1 MKNLKKTFTKLVV
14 MTLAFVFVV
23 SVFGGCSKPK
33 KNYND
38 PNTVFIS
45 AWDSGFGLGWLEQ
58 IADKYEENNPGITID
73 IESTTLRDKATLP
86 LTSESYYDIVMAD
99 SVGLMTASQH
109 SRFAGFETDYTEI
122 TDVYDSCAPGESKT
136 IRSKLTDLTAEF
148 IDVNGKNFYMPMQ
161 STVWGLSYNV
171 DVLSNYYIPKT
182 SYEMELLCDQ
192 LKKDTSINA
201 PIIFTGD
208 TDYWDP
214 ILWTWWAQYEG
225 KDSYDAFFRGQTTDG
240 KYTPDIFSAIGR
252 LRALEQ
258 VETFLTP
265 TNGYCDSNSTGYQ
278 YMQGQLY
285 YLQGKYAFMANGGWL
300 ENEMAASFKGSQMA
314 NIDFM
319 DVPVISSIVER
330 LSFYE
335 EGEEVAFSTLDATK
349 KAAYDAKLKAIIDYV
364 DGESTSKPEGVIDDD
379 VAIVEEARSLYFLTE
394 MYYHAA
400 IPCYSKRIDHAKNFL
415 RYLYS
420 DEAAKIYAKA
430 DIGSLLPIKHDFL
443 SSEEIS
449 QISPLK
455 QTLLEKLNT
464 KQIIMYSYN
473 DPIVYQGGLTDFA
486 ISGTLE
492 ANFGSVNPIDRVS
505 AYNVFMYDYNYYRQ
519 GNAWDNL
526 MQAAG
531 VA

>member
-1 MKNLKKTFTKLVV
+1 M
-14 MTLAFVFVV
+14 
-23 SVFGGCSKPK
+23 
-33 KNYND
+33 
-38 PNTVFIS
+38 
-45 AWDSGFGLGWLEQ
+45 
-58 IADKYEENNPGITID
+58 
-73 IESTTLRDKATLP
+73 P
-86 LTSESYYDIVMAD
+86 L
-99 SVGLMTASQH
+99 
-109 SRFAGFETDYTEI
+109 
-122 TDVYDSCAPGESKT
+122 
-136 IRSKLTDLTAEF
+136 
-148 IDVNGKNFYMPMQ
+148 Q

-171 DVLSNYYIPKT
+171 DVLSKYFIPKT
-182 SYEMELLCDQ
+182 SYEMELLCNQ
-192 LKKDTSINA
+192 LKSDSSITA

-225 KDSYDAFFRGQTTDG
+225 KDSYDAFFKGQTVSG
-240 KYTPDIFSAIGR
+240 KYTTDIFSAIGR

-265 TNGYCDSNSTGYQ
+265 SNGYCDPSSTGYL

-300 ENEMAASFKGSQMA
+300 ENEMAPSFRGSKMA

-319 DVPVISSIVER
+319 DIPVISSIVEK

-335 EGEEVAFSTLDATK
+335 DGETAFQELSATK
-349 KAAYDAKLKAIIDYV
+349 KANYDAKLKEMIDFV
-364 DGESTSKPEGVIDDD
+364 DGDSTTKPVGVTDEDM
-379 VAIVEEARSLYFLTE
+379 AIVEEARSLYFLTE

-400 IPCYSKRIDHAKNFL
+400 IPCYSKRIDHAKDFL

-420 DEAAKIYAKA
+420 DEAAKIYAN
-430 DIGSLLPIKHDFL
+430 DTIGSLLPIKHDFL
-443 SSEEIS
+443 STEEIS

-464 KQIIMYSYN
+464 KEIIMYSYQ

-492 ANFGSVNPIDRVS
+492 ANFGSVNEKDRVS
-505 AYNVFMYDYNYYRQ
+505 AYNVFMYDYNYYRS
-519 GNAWDNL
+519 GNAWQNL